1 MDRSWLKADRRTQE
15 FKLGVDELLNFAFL
29 NGFKQNKI
37 SCPCLRCAHS
47 KSWNAQ
53 TVKDHLY
60 QYGIDQ
66 TYTCWIWHGESNY
79 VQSHVVS
86 EQESSVDPTNM
97 RMGQDIIDDE
107 DISLDSSD
115 FMNHVQGENEPLY
128 PGCESFT
135 KMRAL
140 VKLYNLKAKHGISDK
155 CFSDVLLLLASMLPE
170 GNSMPS
176 SFGEAKKT
184 LCTLGM
190 DYEKI
195 HVCPN
200 DCLLYRGERDEDET
214 ICRICGES
222 RWKLNKKGEELEG
235 IPAKVLWWPE
245 FAAEARNLRL
255 ALSSD
260 GFNPFHGPGS
270 DHSTWP
276 VLLSIYNLP
285 PWLCM
290 KRKYIML
297 SLLISGPN
305 QPGNDIDVY
314 LQPLIEDLQKLW
326 HGKQVY
332 DAFKKESFI
341 LRGIL
346 LWTISDYPALG
357 NLSGNIIKGY
367 NACVVCVDKTKAT
380 RLATYKKTVVMRHRR
395 WLPRNH
401 PYRRQKS
408 AFDNTME
415 KLSEP
420 IPLTGEEVL
429 ERVLPL
435 ADHVYGKTQN
445 QPRWKK
451 GEPRPIWKKMSIF
464 FQLEYWKF
472 LPVRHTLDVMHI
484 EKNICEALTGTL
496 LNIPGKT
503 KDRESV
509 RIDMAE
515 MGIRMELRPKN
526 SGKKEKLPM
535 ASWNLLHREKKIV
548 CSSLIGMKLPDGFCS
563 NLKGIVSMDTLRL
576 VGMKSHDCHTMLH
589 HLLPIALR
597 SVLQKQVR
605 CTIIRFCLFFKA
617 ICSKIIEVDKLE
629 KMQSQLVETLCQ
641 LEKHFPPSLFDVM
654 IHLSVHL
661 VREVELCGP
670 IFLRWMYPFER
681 YMKTFKGYVRNRA
694 HPEGCIAEAYI
705 AEEAVEC
712 LVNFEEPTVGL
723 PGRDKNK
730 EKYRPLSGAT
740 MIKPS
745 IKDLHQAHL
754 CLLQNSNELTP
765 YFNEHMAFLVA
776 RYPLHENDE
785 EWLKNKQNET
795 FPNWFQK
802 KISSELL
809 DVKSMV
815 SKEVMWLAEGP
826 NKYVPTFSGYKVNGV
841 TYSTKDRDDTRQ
853 VQCSGVC
860 VHADTMLVQDKDKNI
875 EHISHTFYGVITSI
889 WELDYNHF
897 RVPIFRCNWVDMNKG
912 VKIDDLGYTVVNL
925 HKLGFLNDPFVLG
938 KHVKQVCY
946 IDDPLEKF
954 WSVVLKLPN
963 KFDDQSD
970 DENEG
975 SVEIELE
982 NEVDVTMFPT
992 VDEVEE
998 ENRSYMREEEEMIQL
1013 P

>member
-1 MDRSWLKADRRTQE
+1 
-15 FKLGVDELLNFAFL
+15 
-29 NGFKQNKI
+29 
-37 SCPCLRCAHS
+37 
-47 KSWNAQ
+47 
-53 TVKDHLY
+53 
-60 QYGIDQ
+60 
-66 TYTCWIWHGESNY
+66 
-79 VQSHVVS
+79 
-86 EQESSVDPTNM
+86 
-97 RMGQDIIDDE
+97 
-107 DISLDSSD
+107 
-115 FMNHVQGENEPLY
+115 
-128 PGCESFT
+128 
-135 KMRAL
+135 
-140 VKLYNLKAKHGISDK
+140 
-155 CFSDVLLLLASMLPE
+155 
-170 GNSMPS
+170 
-176 SFGEAKKT
+176 
-184 LCTLGM
+184 
-190 DYEKI
+190 
-195 HVCPN
+195 
-200 DCLLYRGERDEDET
+200 
-214 ICRICGES
+214 
-222 RWKLNKKGEELEG
+222 
-235 IPAKVLWWPE
+235 
-245 FAAEARNLRL
+245 
-255 ALSSD
+255 
-260 GFNPFHGPGS
+260 
-270 DHSTWP
+270 
-276 VLLSIYNLP
+276 
-285 PWLCM
+285 
-290 KRKYIML
+290 ML

-472 LPVRHTLDVMHI
+472 FPVRHTLDVMHI

-509 RIDMAE
+509 RINMAE

-526 SGKKEKLPM
+526 SGKKRRYSINGHSATCWNEISRLSYNVASLAPHRTSVSTSKTGQVHYYQVLP
-535 ASWNLLHREKKIV
+535 
-548 CSSLIGMKLPDGFCS
+548 
-563 NLKGIVSMDTLRL
+563 
-576 VGMKSHDCHTMLH
+576 
-589 HLLPIALR
+589 
-597 SVLQKQVR
+597 
-605 CTIIRFCLFFKA
+605 FFKA
-617 ICSKIIEVDKLE
+617 ICSKVIEVDKLE

-681 YMKTFKGYVRNRA
+681 YMKTFKGYVQNRA

-723 PGRDKNK
+723 SGRDKNK

-754 CLLQNSNELTP
+754 CFLQNSNELTP

-826 NKYVPTFSGYKVNGV
+826 NKHVPTFSGYKVNGV

-998 ENRSYMREEEEMIQL
+998 ENSSYMREEEEMIQL